1 MAAKIPQ
8 RLLWAVETLAVQ
20 PDDHILEIGCG
31 QGVAVSLICEKL
43 SSGKITAIDQS
54 EKMIAIAGKRNQNG
68 IASGRAVFH
77 TRALHEVDFAGQQ
90 FNKIFAVNINVF
102 WLKPSQELSVIKKLL
117 MPSGVLYLIY
127 EPPVV
132 NKIQEIADKVTNN
145 LRIHDFSIKEVLFKP
160 YGVCITASL
169 L

>member
-54 EKMIAIAGKRNQNG
+54 EKMIAIAGKRNQNA

-77 TRALHEVDFAGQQ
+77 TSALHEVDFAGQQ

-117 MPSGVLYLIY
+117 MPSGILYLIY
-127 EPPVV
+127 EPPTV